1 MQSENITTSINKDS
15 PGNNQAD
22 PEIPTSGSL
31 REIISEACHKY
42 AHLTAFSCEGRKI
55 SYQELDSA
63 SDRFAAWL
71 MRESTLVPGDRVAI
85 QLPNLI
91 QYPIAALGVLK
102 AGMVIVN
109 INPLYTAG
117 ESEHQLKDSGAKV
130 LFTLEETLPVLS
142 RIISATAIEKVIVT
156 RAADY
161 FPLPMKCLYNLSRT
175 TSWRQTRGLRFSGK
189 IAFSQVLSR
198 GKRYLQVKA
207 LEDLKPA
214 AFWPANEPVLGLIQ
228 YTGGTTGTA
237 KGAMLSHDNLIANLR
252 QVDHVIEDNSPPPG
266 SVTAVVLPF
275 YHIYA
280 FTLNF
285 LFSLYKG
292 YHGVLIPD
300 PRNTDKM
307 VKALGR
313 HKISCFAGVSTLFKV
328 LCKHKHFQR
337 LDFSGLSL
345 CTSGGMALSVSTA
358 RRWEK
363 LTGCRILEG
372 YGLTECAPL
381 VASSSYGVCLD
392 DKIGQATRWTEIKI
406 VNEDGEE
413 VPAGTEGEIIVRG
426 PQVMMGYWQKPEETR
441 AVLKE
446 DGWFHTGDI
455 GILDEEGHLK
465 VVDRIKDLIIVSG
478 FNVYPAEIEDH
489 VSRHPDIRE
498 AAAIGIPRE
507 EGELV
512 KLFVISDNP
521 ELSEDEVILFCRQ
534 GLTAYK
540 VPSKVEFR
548 TDLPRSNVGKI
559 LRRQLRE
566 DQAV

>member
-1 MQSENITTSINKDS
+1 MQSQTTSTSINKVS
-15 PGNNQAD
+15 PGNNQAV
-22 PEIPTSGSL
+22 PEIPASVSL
-31 REIISEACHKY
+31 REIISEACQKH
-42 AHLTAFSCEGRKI
+42 AHLTAFSCEGKKL

-63 SDRFAAWL
+63 SDNFAAWL
-71 MRESTLVPGDRVAI
+71 MRESTLVPGDRVAL
-85 QLPNLI
+85 QLPNLM

-109 INPLYTAG
+109 INPLYTAR
-117 ESEHQLKDSGAKV
+117 ECEHQLQDSGARV
-130 LFTLEETLPVLS
+130 LVTLEEVLPVIS
-142 RIISATAIEKVIVT
+142 KIISGTAIEKVIVS

-161 FPLPMKCLYNLSRT
+161 HPLPLKCLYNLSRIK
-175 TSWRQTRGLRFSGK
+175 SWHQTRGLRFSGK
-189 IAFSQVLSR
+189 MTFSQVLGR
-198 GKRYLQVKA
+198 GRRYLRVKT
-207 LEDLKPA
+207 LEDLNPA

-252 QVDHVIEDNSPPPG
+252 QVDHIIENHSPPPG
-266 SVTAVVLPF
+266 SVTAVALPF

-280 FTLNF
+280 FTLNL
-285 LFSLYKG
+285 LFSIYKG

-307 VKALGR
+307 VKTLSR
-313 HKISCFAGVSTLFKV
+313 HKLSCFAGIGTLFQA
-328 LCKHKHFQR
+328 LCKHKDFQS
-337 LDFSGLSL
+337 LDFSALTL
-345 CTSGGMALSVSTA
+345 CTSGGMALSLSTA

-381 VASSSYGVCLD
+381 VASGKYGVRLEN
-392 DKIGQATRWTEIKI
+392 KIGPAILWTEMKI

-413 VPAGTEGEIIVRG
+413 VPADTAGEIIVRG
-426 PQVMMGYWQKPEETR
+426 PQVMMGYWGKPEETR

-455 GILDEEGHLK
+455 GILDEGGRLM
-465 VVDRIKDLIIVSG
+465 VVDRITDMIIVSG
-478 FNVYPAEIEDH
+478 FNVYPAEIEDY
-489 VSRHPDIRE
+489 VTRHPDIRE
-498 AAAIGIPRE
+498 AAAIGIAQE

-512 KLFVISDNP
+512 KLFVIADNP
-521 ELSEDEVILFCRQ
+521 ELTEDEVIQFCRQ
-534 GLTAYK
+534 GLAAYK

-566 DQAV
+566 DQTA